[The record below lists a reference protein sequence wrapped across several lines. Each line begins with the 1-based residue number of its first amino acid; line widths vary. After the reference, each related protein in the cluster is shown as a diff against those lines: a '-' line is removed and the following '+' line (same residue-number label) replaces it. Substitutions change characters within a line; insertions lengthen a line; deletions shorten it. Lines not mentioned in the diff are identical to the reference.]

1 MTANSKEIFKNPRTF
16 TKDEIWE
23 DDKKWLA
30 KIVEADKKKIGIKG
44 KGKFDHKR
52 FYKEF

>member
-1 MTANSKEIFKNPRTF
+1 MTDNKGTFKDPKTFSKR
-16 TKDEIWE
+16 EIWE